1 MSALC
6 RHFQSRDAGTQAVR
20 KVEGASSTAAA
31 AADSTAD
38 LFVPLR
44 YSCAGVRLCKPP
56 SFLIDYSKARKS
68 EMQSGGRDS
77 NHEEPQLL

>member
-6 RHFQSRDAGTQAVR
+6 RHFQSRDADIQAVR

-44 YSCAGVRLCKPP
+44 LCRSASASATPVYLILQGLSVKQSHQLFYS
-56 SFLIDYSKARKS
+56 
-68 EMQSGGRDS
+68 
-77 NHEEPQLL
+77 